1 MASVWLS
8 YFCGKSHFEDD
19 GTQNYLVF
27 QPIYKCFKTVA
38 NTNNPANIRLDEDVW
53 KTSWRRLEDVFH
65 RFFSSEDVFKK
76 LSRGLDQEEYIRHFL
91 HVFRRHLQ
99 DVLFHANILKKSLKD
114 FKDVFKTS
122 SRRFQAYQQIKLF
135 WLSCF

>member
-53 KTSWRRLEDVFH
+53 KTSWRRLSS
-65 RFFSSEDVFKK
+65 FFFLRRRLQEAFKRSWSRRIYSPFFTRLQKTSSRRLVPCKYIEEVFKT
-76 LSRGLDQEEYIRHFL
+76 SC
-91 HVFRRHLQ
+91 
-99 DVLFHANILKKSLKD
+99 
-114 FKDVFKTS
+114 KDVFKTS
-122 SRRFQAYQQIKLF
+122 SRRFQAYQQMKLF